1 MDGGDDLVGAL
12 RMIAR
17 NRGNDLPAP
26 ARQTGGGLCCA
37 GRRGPG
43 RRGVGIIAWSGGRGT
58 RRKAAAR
65 RGDSRGLGSRQR
77 RDRSGR
83 SEAGGPGSY
92 AGARVGGRVAPRR
105 QAPLRAGGRPAHQP
119 GGRGRTPGERHGHVV
134 RESGLGGGARR
145 AARAR
150 PGQGGAPHPAR
161 ARRRHRAVEAR
172 RHGSGHR
179 HAHARAA
186 EVSRIVGDGDLSPNV
201 IQVRVAHLGLDRT
214 TNTPVV
220 ILQEQEGERVLP
232 IWIGPAEASAIAM
245 ELAGVKF
252 ARPLTHDLLKQVILG
267 LGADLRKVIITQV
280 KDNTYYAELHIY
292 RGDAVIQIDARP
304 SDSIA
309 VALRLKAPIF
319 TSESLLALTS
329 VETGEAGGESGT
341 TPLDPD
347 ALKTYL
353 QNLDP
358 EDFGK
363 FTP

>member
-1 MDGGDDLVGAL
+1 
-12 RMIAR
+12 MI
-17 NRGNDLPAP
+17 
-26 ARQTGGGLCCA
+26 
-37 GRRGPG
+37 
-43 RRGVGIIAWSGGRGT
+43 
-58 RRKAAAR
+58 
-65 RGDSRGLGSRQR
+65 
-77 RDRSGR
+77 
-83 SEAGGPGSY
+83 E
-92 AGARVGGRVAPRR
+92 
-105 QAPLRAGGRPAHQP
+105 
-119 GGRGRTPGERHGHVV
+119 
-134 RESGLGGGARR
+134 
-145 AARAR
+145 
-150 PGQGGAPHPAR
+150 
-161 ARRRHRAVEAR
+161 
-172 RHGSGHR
+172 
-179 HAHARAA
+179 
-186 EVSRIVGDGDLSPNV
+186 
-201 IQVRVAHLGLDRT
+201 VRVAHLGLDRT

-220 ILQEQEGERVLP
+220 ILQERDGERVLP

-252 ARPLTHDLLKQVILG
+252 ARPLTHDLLKQVIVG

-319 TSESLLALTS
+319 TSENLLELTS
-329 VETGEAGGESGT
+329 VDTGGGGGAEGEPGAGGAGPSGG
-341 TPLDPD
+341 PLDAD

>member
-1 MDGGDDLVGAL
+1 
-12 RMIAR
+12 
-17 NRGNDLPAP
+17 
-26 ARQTGGGLCCA
+26 
-37 GRRGPG
+37 
-43 RRGVGIIAWSGGRGT
+43 
-58 RRKAAAR
+58 
-65 RGDSRGLGSRQR
+65 
-77 RDRSGR
+77 
-83 SEAGGPGSY
+83 
-92 AGARVGGRVAPRR
+92 
-105 QAPLRAGGRPAHQP
+105 
-119 GGRGRTPGERHGHVV
+119 
-134 RESGLGGGARR
+134 
-145 AARAR
+145 
-150 PGQGGAPHPAR
+150 
-161 ARRRHRAVEAR
+161 
-172 RHGSGHR
+172 
-179 HAHARAA
+179 
-186 EVSRIVGDGDLSPNV
+186 VGDGDLSANV

-267 LGADLRKVIITQV
+267 LGADLRKVLITQV
-280 KDNTYYAELHIY
+280 KENTYYAELHIY

-319 TSESLLALTS
+319 TSETLLAHTS
-329 VETGEAGGESGT
+329 VETGEPGAETGPT
-341 TPLDPD
+341 ALDPET
-347 ALKTYL
+347 LKQHL